1 LASVPG
7 VSPFF
12 PIFFAVKWRPVD
24 TRNML
29 AVIEVHVR
37 KAELAISVLEL
48 PNALRTAKVIS
59 EHAVFQNLHQ
69 VQRQD
74 FCWRVQVNYT
84 DYILIEL

>member
-1 LASVPG
+1 
-7 VSPFF
+7 
-12 PIFFAVKWRPVD
+12 
-24 TRNML
+24 ML

-69 VQRQD
+69 VQGKTFAGVCR
-74 FCWRVQVNYT
+74 
-84 DYILIEL
+84 